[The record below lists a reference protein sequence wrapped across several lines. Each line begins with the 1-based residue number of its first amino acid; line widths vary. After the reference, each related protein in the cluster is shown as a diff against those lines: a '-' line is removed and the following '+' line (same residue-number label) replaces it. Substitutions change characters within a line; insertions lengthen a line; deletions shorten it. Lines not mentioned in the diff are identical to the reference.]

1 MVQTHRQLLPPAEIG
16 TAHTSNTVHFVIV
29 NGQQHSVHFSREAAD
44 ETAWELSCEVYLQQP
59 PADGQEEI
67 SVLSF
72 MEMMES
78 PVEMVI

>member
-1 MVQTHRQLLPPAEIG
+1 M
-16 TAHTSNTVHFVIV
+16 HFVIV

-44 ETAWELSCEVYLQQP
+44 EIAWELSYENYLQQP
-59 PADGQEEI
+59 SADGQEEV
-67 SVLSF
+67 SVFSF

>member
-1 MVQTHRQLLPPAEIG
+1 M
-16 TAHTSNTVHFVIV
+16 HFVIV
-29 NGQQHSVHFSREAAD
+29 NGQQHSVHFSRKAAD
-44 ETAWELSCEVYLQQP
+44 ETAWELSYEVYLQQP

-72 MEMMES
+72 TEMMES